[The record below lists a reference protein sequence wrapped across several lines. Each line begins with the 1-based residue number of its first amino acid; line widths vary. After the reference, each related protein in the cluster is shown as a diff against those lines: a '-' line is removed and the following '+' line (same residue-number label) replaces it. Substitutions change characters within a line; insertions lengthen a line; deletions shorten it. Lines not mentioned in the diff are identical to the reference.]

1 MRSSGKRVALVNGV
15 QAGSSAGFARAIG
28 SGGGFGGGRRGPLRR
43 SGMGEHIVMI
53 YGKDSE

>member
-1 MRSSGKRVALVNGV
+1 MPSVKRVAIVYGV
-15 QAGSSAGFARAIG
+15 GACSSAGFARAVG

-53 YGKDSE
+53 YGREAR